1 MQDSPQIQ
9 TEGFAIALDLVEA
22 LRQVRL
28 ELGEDVVIIG
38 SGLIAR
44 IATDLVEAAGGFV
57 IDLSDFL
64 SSTDHSERCADV
76 MIYTTNDVTP
86 LAQALRLVRDRG
98 RIVFLPHISS
108 GPSDLN
114 VYPDLHKRS
123 LQIFGIGPSTDS
135 PKIGAELI
143 HHLVES
149 ERLHFNSMFNPVQTK
164 GTPA

>member
-108 GPSDLN
+108 RPSDLN

-123 LQIFGIGPSTDS
+123 LQLIGVGSQLNLLAT
-135 PKIGAELI
+135 KVEFIRY
-143 HHLVES
+143 LVES
-149 ERLHFNSMFNPVQTK
+149 GRLHL
-164 GTPA
+164 GT